1 MDKIEKRREEISL
14 KFLEMGLSLTKE
26 GETISD
32 YQIAQAGNFMVLL
45 AGIILNDKDTFEFSE
60 ICSLFSIKK
69 IAENISKDGDSESF
83 EELMKS
89 LLNSNKDNEND
100 DDDEEEDYEQ

>member
-1 MDKIEKRREEISL
+1 MNEIEKRREEISL

-45 AGIILNDKDTFEFSE
+45 AGIILNDEDTFEFSE
-60 ICSLFSIKK
+60 VCSLFSLKK
-69 IAENISKDGDSESF
+69 ISDNIGENVDGETIQQMLKDMFNID
-83 EELMKS
+83 K
-89 LLNSNKDNEND
+89 ND
-100 DDDEEEDYEQ
+100 DEVDDEESYDY